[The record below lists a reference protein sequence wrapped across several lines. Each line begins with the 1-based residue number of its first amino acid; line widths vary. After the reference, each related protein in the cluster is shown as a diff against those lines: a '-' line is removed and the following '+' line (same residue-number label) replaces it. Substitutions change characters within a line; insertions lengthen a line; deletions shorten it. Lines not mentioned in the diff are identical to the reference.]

1 MSWVRAE
8 LARLWS
14 KARGIREW
22 VKMRKA
28 DEIEEKVEETMK
40 ARDKS
45 KLWMRMGM
53 RLEMV
58 PETRSKT

>member
-8 LARLWS
+8 LARLRS
-14 KARGIREW
+14 KGRGIREW

-28 DEIEEKVEETMK
+28 EEIEEKVEETMK
-40 ARDKS
+40 ARDES
-45 KLWMRMGM
+45 ELWTGMGM

>member
-8 LARLWS
+8 LARLRS

-28 DEIEEKVEETMK
+28 EEIEEKVEETMK

-45 KLWMRMGM
+45 KLWTRTGM